1 MLKPS
6 CAIQIAQ
13 DGSHK
18 TISVHYYLLSL
29 WRPIEDFMIER
40 ICYRHLQIEGS
51 ARKFIGKVCT
61 YLRQGNPD
69 PDHFQFF
76 FTLQLVVIRDKKN
89 PESIHN

>member
-29 WRPIEDFMIER
+29 WRSIEDFMIVYDNLR
-40 ICYRHLQIEGS
+40 QFATNIFRLKGA
-51 ARKFIGKVCT
+51 ARKVIGKVCT

-69 PDHFQFF
+69 SDHFQFF
-76 FTLQLVVIRDKKN
+76 FHIAASDDKR
-89 PESIHN
+89 